1 MFSHREDLEFPKWT
15 KTETSEFHRREEII
29 SKSSIKAIAIITNA
43 GILKDKISNLYKAA
57 KDKIY
62 VINHRPSLAISN
74 FDKYDQNLSNKVKKI
89 HKLPDKYIFYPAMY
103 LPHKNHKYII
113 DVIKIIDSN
122 KNFNLSA
129 VFCGSD
135 KGYLEKIKKYSSDN
149 KINDKI
155 LFLDYV
161 EDEHL
166 PYLYLNSK
174 ALVMPTFS
182 GPTNIPPWE
191 AFKMEIP
198 VFYSKLENIEKVY
211 KNAVYYINP
220 YDPNSLV
227 NGLKEVLNQKEQIN
241 KLTNFGKDLLNSID
255 AEQEFNQ
262 LFQILRKRKK
272 LDHLGDLINLL
283 CLNKS
288 LKK

>member
-1 MFSHREDLEFPKWT
+1 
-15 KTETSEFHRREEII
+15 
-29 SKSSIKAIAIITNA
+29 
-43 GILKDKISNLYKAA
+43 
-57 KDKIY
+57 
-62 VINHRPSLAISN
+62 
-74 FDKYDQNLSNKVKKI
+74 
-89 HKLPDKYIFYPAMY
+89 
-103 LPHKNHKYII
+103 
-113 DVIKIIDSN
+113 
-122 KNFNLSA
+122 
-129 VFCGSD
+129 
-135 KGYLEKIKKYSSDN
+135 
-149 KINDKI
+149 
-155 LFLDYV
+155 
-161 EDEHL
+161 
-166 PYLYLNSK
+166 
-174 ALVMPTFS
+174 MPTFS

-241 KLTNFGKDLLNSID
+241 KLLQILKDLLNGID

-262 LFQILRKRKK
+262 LFQILRKKEKK